1 MPKAR
6 PIAHGS
12 RLKKRSTKN
21 DRSRAELGPAER
33 IRRRS
38 PERRLAFLAAAA
50 RASKH
55 QRKRGQQILLGVVG
69 GNGTGAHLQESG
81 EQRSLRMA
89 QEVKGLLRLHSRIRH
104 GVRFRR
110 VLITSYNL
118 RLTDPPGNCL
128 KVQVGLGP
136 ERPLSKSRIMPWRAH
151 ARYFMWRDKEPYEI
165 LTKDRGRRG
174 SRHDEVSLQS
184 NLDALAALAPA
195 GFSAGLHIRFA
206 SPLIYVRT
214 YDAAWTKIYDENAFA
229 LRDPLVFWGLGVKG
243 HTRWSAIKLP
253 DPFNIL
259 GQAQRFGLNFGAV
272 ISCGPITS
280 RSIVGMAH
288 AAREFTHDE
297 IAEAVRI
304 VHKLHAAAE
313 PPTELTPA
321 QIEALQLLADGDRH
335 AAAAAKLGI
344 SESAFKAR
352 LQSARVRLGAR
363 TTAQALKKAR
373 EYQLL

>member
-1 MPKAR
+1 
-6 PIAHGS
+6 
-12 RLKKRSTKN
+12 
-21 DRSRAELGPAER
+21 
-33 IRRRS
+33 
-38 PERRLAFLAAAA
+38 
-50 RASKH
+50 
-55 QRKRGQQILLGVVG
+55 
-69 GNGTGAHLQESG
+69 
-81 EQRSLRMA
+81 
-89 QEVKGLLRLHSRIRH
+89 
-104 GVRFRR
+104 
-110 VLITSYNL
+110 
-118 RLTDPPGNCL
+118 
-128 KVQVGLGP
+128 
-136 ERPLSKSRIMPWRAH
+136 
-151 ARYFMWRDKEPYEI
+151 MWRDNEPYEI
-165 LTKDRGRRG
+165 LTKGRGEHG
-174 SRHDEVSLQS
+174 SRHDGLSLKS
-184 NLDALAALAPA
+184 NLDALSRLSPA

-214 YDAAWTKIYDENAFA
+214 YDEAWTKVYDENAYA

-259 GQAQRFGLNFGAV
+259 GQARRYGLNYGAV

-288 AAREFTHDE
+288 DTREFTDDE
-297 IAEAVRI
+297 IVESASI
-304 VHKLHAAAE
+304 VQRLHLAAE

-321 QIEALQLLADGDRH
+321 QVEALRLLADGDRH